1 MSRRLRSK
9 KGPELETNAVKATKK
24 KTGPKKKITSRETT
38 KIKRELK
45 RLRGNDQKVTAHKI
59 KTGCNIDANI
69 RTIQRAMSEMGFGY
83 GKIKKKLPLTKQHK
97 YRRVFLAKQWISENF
112 INQNVIFSDEKRF
125 SFDGP
130 DSWFYWYDPI
140 DPPSRIKRQMNGGGI
155 MVWGMTFPNGEIHVE
170 KL

>member
-1 MSRRLRSK
+1 
-9 KGPELETNAVKATKK
+9 
-24 KTGPKKKITSRETT
+24 
-38 KIKRELK
+38 
-45 RLRGNDQKVTAHKI
+45 
-59 KTGCNIDANI
+59 
-69 RTIQRAMSEMGFGY
+69 MSEMGFGY
-83 GKIKKKLPLTKQHK
+83 GKIKKLPLTKQHK

-140 DPPSRIKRQMNGGGI
+140 DPPSRIKRLMNGGGI

-170 KL
+170 KLDGRVDSTKYISLIKYKVKPIINKSFDESSYL